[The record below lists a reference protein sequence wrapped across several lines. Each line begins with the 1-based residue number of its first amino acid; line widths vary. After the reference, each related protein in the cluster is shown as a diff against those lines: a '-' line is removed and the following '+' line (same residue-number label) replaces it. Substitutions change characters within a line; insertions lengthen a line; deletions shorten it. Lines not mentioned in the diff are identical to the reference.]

1 MIALEDT
8 RFRSSSIRSGQR
20 LSSRHAEHYETP
32 RQYFVYSTLASFNA
46 DHSPVSVRHACC
58 VPINKASAK
67 NRASRRH

>member
-8 RFRSSSIRSGQR
+8 RFRSSSIWSGQT
-20 LSSRHAEHYETP
+20 LSLRHAEHYEAP
-32 RQYFVYSTLASFNA
+32 RQYLVYSTLASFNA